1 MKKRSLKIF
10 AMVMALTLTFLALNV
25 NVNAAYATISEKKA
39 QIYYTEEIS
48 KPEIKISVLSS
59 ATPTL
64 KLSWGKVAY
73 ANMYYI
79 YRRDNTTN
87 KYKLIGKTSNL
98 YYKDAKISKN
108 TTYYYRVKAC
118 IVENGK
124 ILNKSDLSSSVSKA
138 IIKLD
143 KVKNLTASALSDSKV
158 SLSWDKVNGAT
169 RYYLYYSTSEKG
181 TYKSLGYTKNN
192 KYTISK
198 LNASTTYYFMVR
210 SAKVLDGKL
219 YKSSQSLIK
228 SAKTKNKDGEFI
240 VDFKKISNEEAG
252 LPTGS
257 AMTCLAMLM
266 NFYGVDVTPK
276 ELVPYFDCSTDFY
289 YDEDGYL
296 WGPHIL
302 YNFVGDPTSKDK
314 KYAYGTNIGKIAEV
328 EKNFLKD
335 NNIASINNKHDI
347 YYFDPK
353 EVIDGLKKN
362 NIYLVLVRT
371 KKEFDTIGWVAG
383 DSLIRMCIYEKYV
396 ILCGYTDKYY
406 IVYDP
411 YSNKM
416 EKYLFEADGGN
427 TLVAFM
433 AA

>member
-10 AMVMALTLTFLALNV
+10 AMVMALTLAFLTLNV
-25 NVNAAYATISEKKA
+25 NTYAAYATISEKKA
-39 QIYYTEEIS
+39 QIYYTGEIS

-64 KLSWGKVAY
+64 KVSWKKVAY

-98 YYKDAKISKN
+98 YYKDAKVSKN

-124 ILNKSDLSSSVSKA
+124 VLNKSDLSSSVSKA
-138 IIKLD
+138 IVKLD

-169 RYYLYYSTSEKG
+169 RYYIYYSTSEKG

-198 LNASTTYYFMVR
+198 LNASTTYYFMVK
-210 SAKVLDGKL
+210 SAKVLDGKV

-240 VDFKKISNEEAG
+240 VDFKKISNKEAG

-257 AMTCLAMLM
+257 AITCLTMM
-266 NFYGVDVTPK
+266 FNHYGLDLSPMEVY
-276 ELVPYFDCSTDFY
+276 EYFDCSTEFY
-289 YDEDGYL
+289 TKNGRLY
-296 WGPHIL
+296 GPNHRKYFI
-302 YNFVGDPTSKDK
+302 GDPTSNK
-314 KYAYGTNIGKIAEV
+314 AYCYGAEMWYIGDVYKEILATN
-328 EKNFLKD
+328 
-335 NNIASINNKHDI
+335 
-347 YYFDPK
+347 
-353 EVIDGLKKN
+353 KN
-362 NIYLVLVRT
+362 NIKRVQFRDMDSVKKAMCEGHIFFVRVLKYDPNRKYIFWLHEDGFT
-371 KKEFDTIGWVAG
+371 QMYD
-383 DSLIRMCIYEKYV
+383 DEKYV
-396 ILCGYTDKYY
+396 ILCGYNDTDY

-411 YSNKM
+411 YLDKY
-416 EKYLFEADGGN
+416 EKYEWTLEYNLFTSIFSIANE
-427 TLVAFM
+427 
-433 AA
+433 